1 MLQKLQQQNRVL
13 RIRETMQLETLEG
26 AEMAI
31 HYMGSLA
38 QEATSSQ
45 QIMQCLLPAVVL
57 DMQALELKQALQPP
71 PQLHLQLPPNC
82 PAVTTQ
88 EAHALLASAFAT
100 VQAAHAAVAQS
111 GAVSGSSSGSGSSDA
126 SETAWSGGPVGPS
139 ARRMQRLM
147 ATLTPEEV
155 QEARALT
162 LQGVAGKAGWCLG
175 GGYSKLPPHVPHAPA
190 FHHYHHHHHRRHLHC
205 GLHGLA
211 VPITLPLTVFL
222 RPAGC
227 VRVSIALLSN
237 VRHEMIEAASW
248 PGCDVLWHL
257 PLPPPILNLQHT
269 YGNAAHT
276 YAPLTRLSPLL
287 PTTFLRPQSV
297 SGTLSPC

>member
-1 MLQKLQQQNRVL
+1 MTHLDAAEAAAAKQGATHK
-13 RIRETMQLETLEG
+13 ETMQLETLEG
-26 AEMAI
+26 AEMAN

-71 PQLHLQLPPNC
+71 PQLHLQLPSNC

-88 EAHALLASAFAT
+88 EAHALLATAFAT
-100 VQAAHAAVAQS
+100 VQAAHAAVVQS

-139 ARRMQRLM
+139 VRRMQRSM

-175 GGYSKLPPHVPHAPA
+175 GYSKLPPHVPHAPA

-205 GLHGLA
+205 WWHGLA
-211 VPITLPLTVFL
+211 VPITSRLIVPITSRLIFASCRLCQGLYRAVEQ
-222 RPAGC
+222 R
-227 VRVSIALLSN
+227 
-237 VRHEMIEAASW
+237 AA
-248 PGCDVLWHL
+248 
-257 PLPPPILNLQHT
+257 
-269 YGNAAHT
+269 
-276 YAPLTRLSPLL
+276 
-287 PTTFLRPQSV
+287 
-297 SGTLSPC
+297 